1 MTEAY
6 PLQWPEGWPRTSIHR
21 RGSSRF
27 GKNLGFNQIKE
38 LQNELRLLGAR
49 NVVISSNVPVRN
61 DGLPYASESKRRYD
75 DPGVAVYF
83 TLKGKPLSMARD
95 KYWTPWENI
104 RSLVLTIDGLRSMER
119 HGGSTMMDRAFSG
132 FTALPK
138 PSGANWWEVLKLP
151 RSGNAPTR
159 ETIIAR
165 HRELARQRHPDVGGS
180 DHQMAEL
187 NRARDQA
194 LQEIA

>member
-1 MTEAY
+1 M
-6 PLQWPEGWPRTSIHR
+6 HK

-38 LQNELRLLGAR
+38 LQHELRLLGAR
-49 NVVISSNVPVRN
+49 NVVISSNVPIRN
-61 DGLPYASESKRRYD
+61 DGLPYAAESKRRYD

-83 TLKGKPLSMARD
+83 TLKGKQLSMARD

-132 FTALPK
+132 FTALPR
-138 PSGANWWEVLKLP
+138 PGGADWWEVLQVS
-151 RSGNAPTR
+151 RVVSRA
-159 ETIIAR
+159 TIEAKF
-165 HRELARQRHPDVGGS
+165 RELARERHPDQGGS
-180 DHQMAEL
+180 DDQMAEL
-187 NRARDQA
+187 NRARAQA
-194 LQEIA
+194 LQEVR

>member
-6 PLQWPEGWPRTSIHR
+6 PLQWPEGWPRTSYNN

-38 LQNELRLLGAR
+38 LQHELRLLGAR

-83 TLKGKPLSMARD
+83 TLKGKQLSMARD

-138 PSGANWWEVLKLP
+138 PGGADWWEVLQLP
-151 RSGNAPTR
+151 RAVSRATV
-159 ETIIAR
+159 EAKF
-165 HRELARQRHPDVGGS
+165 RELARERHPDQGGS
-180 DHQMAEL
+180 DDQMAEL
-187 NRARDQA
+187 NRARAQA
-194 LQEIA
+194 LQEVR

>member
-1 MTEAY
+1 MEAF
-6 PLQWPEGWPRTSIHR
+6 PLQWPEGWPRTPASR
-21 RGSSRF
+21 RGASRF
-27 GKNLGFNQIKE
+27 GKNLGFNQIRE
-38 LQNELRLLGAR
+38 LQRELKLLGAR
-49 NVVISSNVPVRN
+49 DVVISSNVPIRN

-83 TLKGKPLSMARD
+83 MLKGKRLSMARD

-138 PSGANWWEVLKLP
+138 PGGADWWEVLQVP
-151 RSGNAPTR
+151 RTVSRATV
-159 ETIIAR
+159 EAKF
-165 HRELARQRHPDVGGS
+165 RELARERHSDQGGS
-180 DHQMAEL
+180 DTLMAEL
-187 NRARDQA
+187 NRARAQA
-194 LQEIA
+194 LQEIRA

>member
-6 PLQWPEGWPRTSIHR
+6 PLQWPEGWPRTSYNN
-21 RGSSRF
+21 RGNSRF
-27 GKNLGFNQIKE
+27 GKNLGFNQIRE
-38 LQNELRLLGAR
+38 LQRELKLLGAR
-49 NVVISSNVPVRN
+49 NVVISSNVPIRN

-83 TLKGKPLSMARD
+83 TLKGKQLSMARD

-138 PSGANWWEVLKLP
+138 PGGADWWEVLQIP
-151 RSGNAPTR
+151 RGVSRATV
-159 ETIIAR
+159 EAKF
-165 HRELARQRHPDVGGS
+165 RELARERHPDQGGS
-180 DHQMAEL
+180 DDQMAEL
-187 NRARDQA
+187 NRARAQA
-194 LQEIA
+194 LQEVR

>member
-1 MTEAY
+1 VTETYEAY
-6 PLQWPEGWPRTSIHR
+6 PLAWPEGWPRTPMHR

-27 GKNLGFNQIKE
+27 GKNLGFSQVRE
-38 LQNELRLLGAR
+38 LQRELKLLGASK
-49 NVVISSNVPVRN
+49 VVISSNVPIRN

-83 TLKGKPLSMARD
+83 MLKGKQLSMARD
-95 KYWTPWENI
+95 KYYTPWENI

-138 PSGANWWEVLKLP
+138 PGGAEWWEVLQVP
-151 RSGNAPTR
+151 RASSRAIV
-159 ETIIAR
+159 EVKF
-165 HRELARQRHPDVGGS
+165 RELARERHPDQGGS
-180 DHQMAEL
+180 DDQMAEL
-187 NRARDQA
+187 NRARAQA
-194 LQEIA
+194 LQEVR